1 VEVDAINLKF
11 VRFFPSQLQMFSSF
25 NNKTKMMKFFRFRNN
40 RELSASD
47 PLNSEVF
54 PEEIQSA
61 ILSYLPVKDL
71 LNATLVS
78 KLWNDVIGSSIVFK
92 RSIGIKLHLWSDEPT
107 EIGNSDLSYEIVSVA
122 DFKMSSKKLDC
133 LRDKNWRRVT
143 LSIGSVPS
151 QSKFVTIMSTFRA
164 VKDLKVLSTNI
175 GQLKG
180 NPTIVLEDLE
190 TLVLS
195 DVTLDLFDVLMV
207 KQPSLRSLSMRFVI
221 TDVKSPKT
229 VGEALTQFMNL
240 NDTLRD
246 LELNYIVTNDFFKVP
261 APQFPNLKLKNVTI
275 GLNET
280 KPKVC
285 DNIAEFLRS
294 QGPSIERL
302 KLVLH
307 QKFVKQE
314 SFHWRYWDVPEMQN
328 DSDSKDINIV
338 YSVWNSMTALNE
350 INLRFLKTSTEL
362 PETLESREFMRSLK
376 RNVNITSFNY
386 QFMNVEAPASVIIN
400 IMKLAP
406 NLQSIYV
413 TKLSSAVVRY
423 AAINLKAL
431 RSLKCFA
438 FSDDCVQEYTQLKA
452 SQDEVNKFIVITDRC
467 ALG

>member
-1 VEVDAINLKF
+1 MKSTGSSFDF
-11 VRFFPSQLQMFSSF
+11 SSFQLQMFSSHP
-25 NNKTKMMKFFRFRNN
+25 KKSKMMNIFGLRKAQ
-40 RELSASD
+40 ELSTQD
-47 PLNSEVF
+47 PLNSDVL
-54 PEEIQSA
+54 PGEIQNV

-78 KLWNDVIGSSIVFK
+78 KLWNDVIGSSHVFK
-92 RSIGIKLHLWSDEPT
+92 RNIGVKLHLWSDEPT
-107 EIGNSDLSYEIVSVA
+107 VIGNSERSYEIVSVA
-122 DFKMSSKKLDC
+122 DFKLKSKKLDC
-133 LRDKNWRRVT
+133 LRDKSWRRVT
-143 LSIGSVPS
+143 LSIGSIQS
-151 QSKFVTIMSTFRA
+151 QSKFVTIMSTFRE
-164 VKDLKVLSTNI
+164 VRDLKILSTNI
-175 GQLKG
+175 AQLKG
-180 NPTIVLEDLE
+180 NPTIVLGDLE

-229 VGEALTQFMNL
+229 VGEALTKFMNL

-246 LELNYIVTNDFFKVP
+246 LELNFIVTNDFFKVP
-261 APQFPNLKLKNVTI
+261 VTPIPNLKLKNITI
-275 GLNET
+275 GLNDT
-280 KPKVC
+280 KPEVR
-285 DNIAEFLRS
+285 DNIVGFLKS
-294 QGPSIERL
+294 QGASIERL

-307 QKFVKQE
+307 QKFVKQD
-314 SFHWRYWDVPEMQN
+314 SFQWRYWENPQMQN
-328 DSDSKDINIV
+328 DSDSDDINII
-338 YSVWNSMTALNE
+338 YQTWNSMTALNE
-350 INLRFLKTSTEL
+350 INIRFLKTSAEL

-386 QFMNVEAPASVIIN
+386 QFINVDAPASVIIN

-452 SQDEVNKFIVITDRC
+452 SQDEVNKFIVISDRC